1 MTIKLEPVGGAS
13 RSGFPGNRG
22 PADYRELHQLG
33 TSANRPM
40 LRGGCPRR
48 RHGSLH
54 YHGTLTT
61 TWDSPAL
68 GHGNEMPDVTSPSG
82 GVLGAV
88 RPLPILD
95 RRQEDTHGRLTAA
108 SEPAIPLQLGR
119 EDEVPLFLGASA
131 GKVWRYGFM
140 LQPVVQRAVCRRR
153 PLLPDSGTLHDGRK
167 GVPVWRS
174 RDEETSAPG
183 FQSRGR
189 QSSWSAGPWLR

>member
-1 MTIKLEPVGGAS
+1 
-13 RSGFPGNRG
+13 
-22 PADYRELHQLG
+22 
-33 TSANRPM
+33 M

-119 EDEVPLFLGASA
+119 EDEVPLFLGGISRQSVALRFHASA
-131 GKVWRYGFM
+131 
-140 LQPVVQRAVCRRR
+140 
-153 PLLPDSGTLHDGRK
+153 SGTALRLSSEATAT
-167 GVPVWRS
+167 RQ
-174 RDEETSAPG
+174 RNTS
-183 FQSRGR
+183 
-189 QSSWSAGPWLR
+189 